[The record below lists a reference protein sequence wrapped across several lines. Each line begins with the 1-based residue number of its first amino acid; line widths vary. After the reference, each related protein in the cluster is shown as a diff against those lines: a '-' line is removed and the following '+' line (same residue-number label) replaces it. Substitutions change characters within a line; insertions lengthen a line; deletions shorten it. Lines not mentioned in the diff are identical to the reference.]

1 MSKNPKMRVDQLLV
15 DQGFFES
22 RTRAQAALMAGVVY
36 LDNQRIDK
44 AGTSIPVD
52 SPLEVRGKDCP
63 YVSRGGLKLAKA
75 LEVFHLEVQGLRI
88 LDLGSS
94 TGGFCDCL
102 LQNGAANVI
111 AVDVGKGQLH
121 LKLREDARISVHEQT
136 NARYL
141 EPEQFEPVDAVTGDL
156 SFISLSLLFPVVQRF
171 LPADPLKG
179 WSVML
184 IKPQFECGPKHLR
197 KGVVRDAAIHLQVLK
212 DIAESASNHGLSLTR
227 LDFSPVKGPAGNIE
241 YLGFFQKKLEGRY
254 ALGHTQLQEIVDNS
268 HTQLSPIAAS

>member
-15 DQGFFES
+15 EQGFFET

-75 LEVFHLEVQGLRI
+75 LEVFQLQVDGLRI

-121 LKLREDARISVHEQT
+121 QKLREDARISVHEQT

-141 EPEQFEPVDAVTGDL
+141 DPEQFQPVDAVTGDL
-156 SFISLSLLFPVVQRF
+156 SFISLSLLFPVVEKF
-171 LPADPLKG
+171 LPADPMKG

-212 DIAESASNHGLSLTR
+212 DISESASNHGLSLTR

-268 HTQLSPIAAS
+268 HTQLSPIAS

>member
-1 MSKNPKMRVDQLLV
+1 MSKTPKMRVDQLLV
-15 DQGFFES
+15 DQGFFDS